1 MPGPAE
7 DQPCSSCGLPDEL
20 SPLPMRI
27 MRIRSIL
34 LPAAL
39 LPLGVAAAENML
51 AVDPYRLG
59 IEQSEAAALAKAVG
73 EASWREAESI
83 LFRGSETDPDNAALL
98 RALGIAHYQT
108 GRFYPA
114 AAALKRADA
123 ISPLEREARF
133 LLANSFL
140 RLERRHWA
148 RAELEQLLRSHPEH
162 EPYRLALARVHYHQQ
177 RFGAGV
183 SELGQTIALTG
194 GSVETYDLLG
204 QCLEGLGRLG
214 EASEAYRQAI
224 SLGEEAG
231 AGSAWPHFHL
241 GSLLHDLGDLE
252 QAREALELAA
262 SIDPGNAAVHL
273 ELGIVLRK
281 AGDLEEA
288 AGTLETAARQAPN
301 DPAIQ
306 YALAGVY
313 RELGQQ
319 ERSASAM
326 RRFLRLSPSPR

>member
-1 MPGPAE
+1 
-7 DQPCSSCGLPDEL
+7 
-20 SPLPMRI
+20 MRT

-39 LPLGVAAAENML
+39 LPFGAAAAENTL

-59 IEQSEAAALAKAVG
+59 LEQGEAAALAKTVG
-73 EASWREAESI
+73 EASWKDAESI
-83 LFRGSETDPDNAALL
+83 LVRGSESDPDNAALL
-98 RALGIAHYQT
+98 RALGIAHYQS
-108 GRFYPA
+108 GRYYPA

-123 ISPLEREARF
+123 ISPLERGARF

-148 RAELEQLLRSHPEH
+148 RAELERLLRSHPEH
-162 EPYRLALARVHYHQQ
+162 EPYRLSLARVHYHQQ
-177 RFGAGV
+177 RFGAGA
-183 SELGQTIALTG
+183 SELEQTIALTG

-224 SLGEEAG
+224 SLADEGG
-231 AGSAWPHFHL
+231 AGTVWPHFHL
-241 GSLLHDLGDLE
+241 GSLLHDLGDIE
-252 QAREALELAA
+252 PARESLELAA
-262 SIDPGNAAVHL
+262 SIDPENATVQL

-281 AGDLEEA
+281 AGDLDEA
-288 AGTLETAARQAPN
+288 AGALETAARHAPN

-313 RELGQQ
+313 RQLGQR

-326 RRFLRLSPSPR
+326 QRFLRISPRPR